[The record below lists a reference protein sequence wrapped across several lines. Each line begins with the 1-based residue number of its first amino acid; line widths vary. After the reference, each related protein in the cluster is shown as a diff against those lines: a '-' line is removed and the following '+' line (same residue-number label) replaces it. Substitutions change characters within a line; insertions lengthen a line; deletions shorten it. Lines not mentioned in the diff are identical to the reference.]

1 MRRSLFRVGPS
12 AGSSGAAGLS
22 TGALAP
28 MVDLFTLLIVAV
40 LRTWSAEPPTRT
52 PEGDLDLPISR
63 AEDAP
68 ERGVVVDVGK
78 DGLYVDGWRAGSSAY
93 WATAESVL
101 VTDLY
106 APLQQR
112 AGEKTVVIRAH
123 AEAPWQLVGKVLLTA
138 QQAGFEEVSV
148 VAESAASL

>member
-1 MRRSLFRVGPS
+1 MRRRLFQTSG
-12 AGSSGAAGLS
+12 SGALVGLS

-40 LRTWSAEPPTRT
+40 LRTWSAEPPAET
-52 PEGDLDLPISR
+52 PEGDLTLPVSR
-63 AEDAP
+63 SEVAP
-68 ERGVVVDVGK
+68 GRGVMVDVGR
-78 DGLYVDGWRAGSSAY
+78 DGLYVDGWRAGSAAY
-93 WATAESVL
+93 WASADGAL

-106 APLQQR
+106 GPLQQR
-112 AGEKTVVIRAH
+112 VGQKTVVIRAH
-123 AEAPWQLVGKVLLTA
+123 ADAPWQLVGKVLLTA

>member
-1 MRRSLFRVGPS
+1 MRRRLFQQS
-12 AGSSGAAGLS
+12 ASTTTAGLS

-40 LRTWSAEPPTRT
+40 LRTWSAEPPAET
-52 PEGDLDLPISR
+52 PEGDLILPVSR
-63 AEDAP
+63 SEVAP
-68 ERGVVVDVGK
+68 GRGVMVDVGL
-78 DGLYVDGWRAGSSAY
+78 DGLYVDGWRAGSAAY
-93 WATAESVL
+93 WASAEGAL

-106 APLQQR
+106 GPLQQR
-112 AGEKTVVIRAH
+112 VGQKTVVIRAH

>member
-1 MRRSLFRVGPS
+1 MRRRLFQTD
-12 AGSSGAAGLS
+12 ASSSNAGLS

-40 LRTWSAEPPTRT
+40 LRTWSAEPPAET
-52 PEGDLDLPISR
+52 PEGDLSLPISR
-63 AEDAP
+63 SEAAAA
-68 ERGVVVDVGK
+68 RGVTVDVGL
-78 DGLYVDGWRAGSSAY
+78 DGLYVDGWRAGSASY
-93 WATAESVL
+93 WATAEGAL

-106 APLQQR
+106 GPLQQR
-112 AGEKTVVIRAH
+112 VGQKTVVIRAH

-138 QQAGFEEVSV
+138 QQAGFDEVTV